1 MILRNLTKEEASEI
15 IEKGKVLGSQEM
27 GISEFKL
34 LVHIII
40 IILPLAAK
48 G

>member
-1 MILRNLTKEEASEI
+1 MILRNLTKEKASEI

-27 GISEFKL
+27 GTSEFKL

-40 IILPLAAK
+40 LPLAAK